1 MGNVTLPTPVFV
13 AGLSLC
19 AVAGYLAGS
28 VLGPDTPQ
36 RTTAKVASYET
47 GTGRLCLTGESV
59 SDMDEADADGTL
71 CGTWSHSAGATLPR
85 KGDTFR
91 FVTLDASTS
100 DGAGEPREKIVIF
113 GTVVE

>member
-19 AVAGYLAGS
+19 VVGGYLAGS
-28 VLGPDTPQ
+28 VLGPDTPE
-36 RTTAKVASYET
+36 RTTATVASYEPAT
-47 GTGRLCLTGESV
+47 ARLCLSGESV
-59 SDMDEADADGTL
+59 SGMDETGASGKL
-71 CGTWSHSAGATLPR
+71 CGTWSHPAGATAPR

-91 FVTLDASTS
+91 FVTLDASKS
-100 DGAGEPREKIVIF
+100 DSAGEPREKIVIF